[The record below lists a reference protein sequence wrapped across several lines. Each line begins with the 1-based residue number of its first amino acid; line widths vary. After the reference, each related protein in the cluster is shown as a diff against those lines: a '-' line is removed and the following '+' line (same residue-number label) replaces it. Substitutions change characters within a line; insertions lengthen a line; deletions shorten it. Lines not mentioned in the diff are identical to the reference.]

1 MILNKRINI
10 FLVCFIVFL
19 NSCSSVI
26 KKIEF
31 VDPFIGTGG
40 HGHTFPGSTAPFGMV
55 QLSPDTR
62 IEGWD
67 GCSGYHF
74 SDSVIYG
81 FSHTHLSGTGV
92 GDYCDLLLMP
102 TSGAVNF
109 NNGYNQ
115 NNDGYSS
122 KFNKSNE
129 FAEPGFYN
137 VILNK
142 DKIDVSLTSTDRVGI
157 HKYNYSETDTANVII
172 DLEHRDQ
179 LLDWSLEQV
188 SSTEIVGHRI
198 SRAWAQ
204 EQHFYFYLQTSSA
217 INFVDYFSND
227 KTKPTKIA
235 LRFTNL
241 KDNCLMLK
249 VGISAVSIQGAKA
262 NLNAEANHWD
272 FNKYKEDVQDK
283 WEKALSKIEVTGDL
297 LDQKKIFYTA
307 LYHSMIAPNIF
318 NDVNG
323 FYRGTD
329 LQVHQSED
337 NTYTIFSLWDT
348 FRATHPLYTII
359 EQKKTKEFIN
369 TFLKNYLDGGQL
381 PIWEL
386 SANYTGCMIGY
397 HVVSVIYDALV
408 KGIELENEELLLEA
422 MLQVAERDDL
432 GIPEY
437 RSNGFIPAEKETESV
452 SKTLEYSYNDWCI
465 AMMAKRLNKT
475 EIFNEYIARAQSY
488 KNCFNPATGF
498 MQSKVN
504 GGWQYGFIPSEV
516 NFNFTE
522 ANSWQYSMFVPHDI
536 NGLIEL
542 HGGVAAFESKLD
554 QLFETNSSLTGREQS
569 DITGLIGQYAH
580 GNEPSHHMAYLYNY
594 LGNPAKTQK
603 RVYQIMNEQYSSKP
617 DGLSGNED
625 CGQMSSWYVLSA
637 LGFYSVTPG
646 LAYYTI
652 GTPLFNESI
661 INLENGNQFK
671 IVAKRQNPNDFYVV
685 AAFLNGIQ
693 LEDSYLSH
701 KDIMNGGELI
711 LELGST
717 PNSEW
722 GRLNVPV
729 SEISKAHCIVP
740 VPYFSAVKQSF
751 VDSLKVE
758 LAVSNKAAKI
768 YFNSNVDTNY
778 RLYTAPFYISKSES
792 FKAYSYFGNDSSKTV
807 LASYFKTDGGRILD
821 LKSTYSNQYNAGGDN
836 ALINGLK
843 GPDNFMTGYWQ
854 GFHDQNFEAVVDYGS
869 VKPHNYISIGALQD
883 IKSWIWFPKKVTFS
897 VSLDGNKYKVVAVVE
912 NDFSDNKYG
921 SHIKDFEFEFKN
933 ETPFRFLK
941 VEAENYGNCPEW
953 HLGSG
958 GKTWLFFDEI
968 TVN

>member
-1 MILNKRINI
+1 MLNKRINI

-19 NSCSSVI
+19 NSCSSAI

-137 VILNK
+137 VLLNR
-142 DKIDVSLTSTDRVGI
+142 DKIDVSLTCTERVGV
-157 HKYNYSETDTANVII
+157 HKYDYSENDTANVII

-188 SSTEIVGHRI
+188 SSTEIKGHRV
-198 SRAWAQ
+198 SRSWAQ

-227 KTKPTKIA
+227 ETKPTKIA

-241 KDNCLMLK
+241 KDNSLMLK

-272 FNKYKEDVQDK
+272 FNKYKENVQDK
-283 WEKALSKIEVTGDL
+283 WEKALSKIEVNGDL
-297 LDQKKIFYTA
+297 LDQNKIFYTA

-422 MLQVAERDDL
+422 MLQVAQRDDL

-475 EIFNEYIARAQSY
+475 EIFNEYISRAQSY
-488 KNCFNPATGF
+488 KNCFNPANGF

-652 GTPLFNESI
+652 GTPLFNESK

-671 IVAKRQNPNDFYVV
+671 IVAKRQNHNDFYVV

-693 LEDSYLSH
+693 LEESYLSH

-711 LELGST
+711 LELGSN

-729 SEISKAHCIVP
+729 SEISKDHSIVP

-768 YFNSNVDTNY
+768 YFNSNSDTIY

-792 FKAYSYFGNDSSKTV
+792 FNAYSYFGNDSSKTV
-807 LASYFKTDGGRILD
+807 LASYFKTEGGRSLD

-854 GFHDQNFEAVVDYGS
+854 GFHDQNFEAVVDYGK
-869 VKPHNYISIGALQD
+869 VKPHKYISIGALQD
-883 IKSWIWFPKKVTFS
+883 IKSWIWFPKKVAFS

-912 NDFSDNKYG
+912 NDFPDNKYG
-921 SHIKDFEFEFKN
+921 SYIKDFDFEFKN

>member
-1 MILNKRINI
+1 MMLNKRINI

-19 NSCSSVI
+19 NSCSTAI

-137 VILNK
+137 VLLNK
-142 DKIDVSLTSTDRVGI
+142 DKIDVSLTCTERVGV
-157 HKYNYSETDTANVII
+157 HKYDYSENDTANVII

-188 SSTEIVGHRI
+188 SSTEIKGHRV
-198 SRAWAQ
+198 SRSWAQ
-204 EQHFYFYLQTSSA
+204 EQHFYFYLKTSSA

-241 KDNCLMLK
+241 KDNSLMLK
-249 VGISAVSIQGAKA
+249 VGISAVSIQGAKE
-262 NLNAEANHWD
+262 NLNAEANHWS
-272 FNKYKEDVQDK
+272 FNKYKENVQDK
-283 WEKALSKIEVTGDL
+283 WEKALSKIEVNGDL

-329 LQVHQSED
+329 LKVHQSED

-422 MLQVAERDDL
+422 MLQVAQRDDL

-488 KNCFNPATGF
+488 KNCFNPVSGF

-522 ANSWQYSMFVPHDI
+522 ANSWQYSMFVPQDI

-542 HGGVAAFESKLD
+542 HGGVSAFESKLD

-693 LEDSYLSH
+693 LEESYLSH

-711 LELGST
+711 LELGSA

-729 SEISKAHCIVP
+729 SEISKDHCIVP

-768 YFNSNVDTNY
+768 YFNSNSDTIY

-792 FKAYSYFGNDSSKTV
+792 FNAYSYFGNDSSKTV
-807 LASYFKTDGGRILD
+807 LASYFKTEGGRSLD

-869 VKPHNYISIGALQD
+869 VKPHKYISIGALQD

-921 SHIKDFEFEFKN
+921 SYIKDFEVEFKN
-933 ETPFRFLK
+933 EKPFRFLK

>member
-19 NSCSSVI
+19 NSCSSAI

-137 VILNK
+137 VLLNR
-142 DKIDVSLTSTDRVGI
+142 DKIDVSLTCTERVGV
-157 HKYNYSETDTANVII
+157 HKYDYSENDTANVII

-188 SSTEIVGHRI
+188 SSTEIKGHRV
-198 SRAWAQ
+198 SRSWAQ

-227 KTKPTKIA
+227 ETKPTKIA

-241 KDNCLMLK
+241 KDNSLMLK

-272 FNKYKEDVQDK
+272 FNKYKENVQDK
-283 WEKALSKIEVTGDL
+283 WEKALSKIEVNGDL
-297 LDQKKIFYTA
+297 LDQNKIFYTA

-408 KGIELENEELLLEA
+408 KGN
-422 MLQVAERDDL
+422 
-432 GIPEY
+432 
-437 RSNGFIPAEKETESV
+437 
-452 SKTLEYSYNDWCI
+452 
-465 AMMAKRLNKT
+465 
-475 EIFNEYIARAQSY
+475 RA
-488 KNCFNPATGF
+488 
-498 MQSKVN
+498 
-504 GGWQYGFIPSEV
+504 
-516 NFNFTE
+516 
-522 ANSWQYSMFVPHDI
+522 
-536 NGLIEL
+536 
-542 HGGVAAFESKLD
+542 
-554 QLFETNSSLTGREQS
+554 
-569 DITGLIGQYAH
+569 
-580 GNEPSHHMAYLYNY
+580 
-594 LGNPAKTQK
+594 
-603 RVYQIMNEQYSSKP
+603 
-617 DGLSGNED
+617 
-625 CGQMSSWYVLSA
+625 
-637 LGFYSVTPG
+637 
-646 LAYYTI
+646 
-652 GTPLFNESI
+652 
-661 INLENGNQFK
+661 
-671 IVAKRQNPNDFYVV
+671 
-685 AAFLNGIQ
+685 
-693 LEDSYLSH
+693 
-701 KDIMNGGELI
+701 
-711 LELGST
+711 
-717 PNSEW
+717 
-722 GRLNVPV
+722 
-729 SEISKAHCIVP
+729 
-740 VPYFSAVKQSF
+740 
-751 VDSLKVE
+751 
-758 LAVSNKAAKI
+758 
-768 YFNSNVDTNY
+768 
-778 RLYTAPFYISKSES
+778 
-792 FKAYSYFGNDSSKTV
+792 
-807 LASYFKTDGGRILD
+807 
-821 LKSTYSNQYNAGGDN
+821 
-836 ALINGLK
+836 
-843 GPDNFMTGYWQ
+843 
-854 GFHDQNFEAVVDYGS
+854 
-869 VKPHNYISIGALQD
+869 
-883 IKSWIWFPKKVTFS
+883 
-897 VSLDGNKYKVVAVVE
+897 
-912 NDFSDNKYG
+912 
-921 SHIKDFEFEFKN
+921 
-933 ETPFRFLK
+933 
-941 VEAENYGNCPEW
+941 
-953 HLGSG
+953 
-958 GKTWLFFDEI
+958 GK
-968 TVN
+968 

>member
-1 MILNKRINI
+1 MW
-10 FLVCFIVFL
+10 C
-19 NSCSSVI
+19 
-26 KKIEF
+26 
-31 VDPFIGTGG
+31 
-40 HGHTFPGSTAPFGMV
+40 
-55 QLSPDTR
+55 
-62 IEGWD
+62 
-67 GCSGYHF
+67 
-74 SDSVIYG
+74 
-81 FSHTHLSGTGV
+81 
-92 GDYCDLLLMP
+92 LLFMMRWL
-102 TSGAVNF
+102 
-109 NNGYNQ
+109 
-115 NNDGYSS
+115 
-122 KFNKSNE
+122 
-129 FAEPGFYN
+129 
-137 VILNK
+137 
-142 DKIDVSLTSTDRVGI
+142 
-157 HKYNYSETDTANVII
+157 
-172 DLEHRDQ
+172 
-179 LLDWSLEQV
+179 
-188 SSTEIVGHRI
+188 
-198 SRAWAQ
+198 
-204 EQHFYFYLQTSSA
+204 
-217 INFVDYFSND
+217 
-227 KTKPTKIA
+227 
-235 LRFTNL
+235 
-241 KDNCLMLK
+241 
-249 VGISAVSIQGAKA
+249 
-262 NLNAEANHWD
+262 
-272 FNKYKEDVQDK
+272 
-283 WEKALSKIEVTGDL
+283 
-297 LDQKKIFYTA
+297 
-307 LYHSMIAPNIF
+307 
-318 NDVNG
+318 
-323 FYRGTD
+323 
-329 LQVHQSED
+329 
-337 NTYTIFSLWDT
+337 
-348 FRATHPLYTII
+348 
-359 EQKKTKEFIN
+359 
-369 TFLKNYLDGGQL
+369 
-381 PIWEL
+381 
-386 SANYTGCMIGY
+386 
-397 HVVSVIYDALV
+397 

-422 MLQVAERDDL
+422 MLQVAQRDDL

-475 EIFNEYIARAQSY
+475 EIFNEYISRAQSY
-488 KNCFNPATGF
+488 KNCFNPANGF

-693 LEDSYLSH
+693 LEESYLSH

-729 SEISKAHCIVP
+729 SEISKDHSIVP

-768 YFNSNVDTNY
+768 YFNSNSDTIY

-792 FKAYSYFGNDSSKTV
+792 FNAYSYFGNDSSKTV
-807 LASYFKTDGGRILD
+807 LASYFKTEGGRSLD

-854 GFHDQNFEAVVDYGS
+854 GFHDQNFEAVVDYG
-869 VKPHNYISIGALQD
+869 
-883 IKSWIWFPKKVTFS
+883 
-897 VSLDGNKYKVVAVVE
+897 
-912 NDFSDNKYG
+912 
-921 SHIKDFEFEFKN
+921 
-933 ETPFRFLK
+933 
-941 VEAENYGNCPEW
+941 
-953 HLGSG
+953 
-958 GKTWLFFDEI
+958 
-968 TVN
+968 